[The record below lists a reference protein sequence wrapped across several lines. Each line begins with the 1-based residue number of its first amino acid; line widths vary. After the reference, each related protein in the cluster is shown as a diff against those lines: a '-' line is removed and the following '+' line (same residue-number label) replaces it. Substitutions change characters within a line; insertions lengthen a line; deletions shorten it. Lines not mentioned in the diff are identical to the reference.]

1 MTDEQK
7 LVTPRVGGTY
17 KKSKTKIERLG
28 GTAPPAPDDIS
39 NTATAEPAAPATDD
53 PED

>member
-17 KKSKTKIERLG
+17 KKSKTKIELISSGAG
-28 GTAPPAPDDIS
+28 GAVPPSRSIFVLLFL
-39 NTATAEPAAPATDD
+39 
-53 PED
+53 